1 MKKLTQSLSAA
12 SLFLATL
19 PFVSQV
25 HAITTN
31 TIRVNERNLGFEI
44 PTFSTILSFIIKF
57 FFVVAGIAAL
67 IYLLWGAFSWVTSGG
82 DKGNVEKARD
92 KIVNA
97 IVGILLIIV
106 VVAVVATLEQVVF
119 KQALCFGLTCDVT
132 LPNILEPVK

>member
-1 MKKLTQSLSAA
+1 MKKLYQNLTTAA
-12 SLFLATL
+12 LFLATL
-19 PFVSQV
+19 PVFTNVLAAS
-25 HAITTN
+25 N
-31 TIRVNERNLGFEI
+31 TIRVNETALGFRI

-119 KQALCFGLTCDVT
+119 KQALCFGLTCDVS
-132 LPNILEPVK
+132 LPNILQPL